1 MGSTILHHGPYG
13 QLQGVFI
20 DDRLAVLVD
29 TEAMIHV
36 MDGAVQKPFFG
47 HYQDRNK
54 ILEEFAPAAARQLIN
69 VVIYAVTHGSISDY
83 SNYIPEDALAGG
95 ETDNIP
101 KKAPAAANL
110 FKIRAIPVLRDSHRK
125 IFEVTHLNPN
135 L

>member
-1 MGSTILHHGPYG
+1 
-13 QLQGVFI
+13 
-20 DDRLAVLVD
+20 
-29 TEAMIHV
+29 

>member
-69 VVIYAVTHGSISDY
+69 VVIYAVTHGSISDD